1 MTVAEH
7 AAESADTLRVVP
19 IGLRAA
25 NEYVVQHHR
34 HHGSVRGHKF
44 SVAVRDESGALRG
57 VAIAGR
63 PVARQLDDGHTLE
76 VLRVCTDGAPNAC
89 SMLYGA
95 VRRTALAMGYDGDR
109 ILTYTLATE
118 PGTSLRAAGWHR
130 DAETKGGEWDR
141 LDRPR
146 ETANPDRKVRWRAAA
161 PQLAEVS
168 TSSGSRSGGDDRD

>member
-1 MTVAEH
+1 MTTVADVQDEKG
-7 AAESADTLRVVP
+7 ATLRVVP
-19 IGLRAA
+19 IGLREA
-25 NEYVVQHHR
+25 NRYVEQHHR

-44 SVAVRDESGALRG
+44 SVAVRDETGELRG

-95 VRRTALAMGYDGDR
+95 VRRTALAMGYSGDR
-109 ILTYTLATE
+109 VLTYTLADE

-130 DAETKGGEWDR
+130 DGERKGGEWGR
-141 LDRPR
+141 PGRPR
-146 ETANPDRKVRWRAAA
+146 ETPNPDRKVRWRAAA
-161 PQLAEVS
+161 ERALSPA
-168 TSSGSRSGGDDRD
+168 GGDA